1 VLEVVFLLAAEVDV
15 QGAYEWFDGQR
26 EGRGDQFLRH
36 LRQLEVLLA
45 ANPEMGVSLGQRDS
59 RGIRKLL
66 MPRFD
71 HGIFSTVEG
80 RRIMVA
86 AVIDLRR
93 DPAYIQSRIGT

>member
-1 VLEVVFLLAAEVDV
+1 VLEVAFLLAAEVDV
-15 QGAYEWFDGQR
+15 QGAYERFESQR

-36 LRQLEVLLA
+36 LRHLEALLA
-45 ANPEMGVSLGQRDS
+45 SNPQMGVSVG

-71 HGIFSTVEG
+71 HGIFDTVEG

-93 DPAYIQSRIGT
+93 DPAYIRSRIGI

>member
-1 VLEVVFLLAAEVDV
+1 MLEVIFLLAAEVDV
-15 QGAYEWFDGQR
+15 QGAYERFEEQR

-36 LRQLEVLLA
+36 LRHLESLLA
-45 ANPEMGVSLGQRDS
+45 GNPQMGVSVG

-71 HGIFSTVEG
+71 HGIFYTVEG
-80 RRIMVA
+80 SRIMVA

-93 DPAYIQSRIGT
+93 DPDYIRSRIGI